1 LTVVRGKCE
10 VTAACAPVQVRT
22 WIVHSVSLYTAC
34 APKRRE
40 IDVKHGNYECS
51 AGCPVEAT
59 LELIGGKWKGLV
71 LYHLLQATMRF
82 NELRRKMPSVTQRML
97 TRQLRELE
105 GVGLILR
112 TVYAEVPPRV
122 EYALTAEGESLRPVI
137 LALREWGRN
146 HLAALHPDRR
156 AA

>member
-1 LTVVRGKCE
+1 M
-10 VTAACAPVQVRT
+10 
-22 WIVHSVSLYTAC
+22 
-34 APKRRE
+34 
-40 IDVKHGNYECS
+40 KHRSYECS

-71 LYHLLQATMRF
+71 LYHLLQGTMRF
-82 NELRRKMPSVTQRML
+82 NEIRRKLPSVTQRML

-105 GVGLILR
+105 AAGLIVR

-122 EYALTAEGESLRPVI
+122 EYALSAEGESLRPVI

-146 HLAALHPDRR
+146 YLESKREPEKEAA
-156 AA
+156 